1 MVLEAP
7 GSALK
12 LTELPIP
19 EPRDG
24 QVRVKVSACAVC
36 RTDLHVVD
44 GELKEPN
51 LPIIPGHEIVGLV
64 DKIGRGV
71 DPLHFSIGA
80 RVGIPWLGRTC
91 GSCSY
96 CVDGTE
102 NLCDEPGFT
111 GEKAFKFFIL
121 RSSSSL
127 HGKRFFLAGYTIDG
141 GYAEYAVANSAYCF
155 SLPENYPDVKA
166 SPLLCAGL
174 IGYRSLRMAGFTP
187 GMPKPRK
194 FGIYGFGAAAHIAA
208 QVLRHEGHEVYGFTR
223 PGDVEAQAFARKVG
237 ATWSGDSTAS
247 PPQLLDAAIIFAS
260 VGSLV
265 PLALAAIRKG
275 GVVVC
280 GGIYMTPVPSIPYA
294 AIWGERRVVSVANLT
309 RLDAIEFLRVA
320 SSMEIKT
327 ETVEFRLEEANEALR
342 ALREG
347 KLNGAAVLVPG
358 I

>member
-111 GEKAFKFFIL
+111 
-121 RSSSSL
+121 
-127 HGKRFFLAGYTIDG
+127 GYTIDG